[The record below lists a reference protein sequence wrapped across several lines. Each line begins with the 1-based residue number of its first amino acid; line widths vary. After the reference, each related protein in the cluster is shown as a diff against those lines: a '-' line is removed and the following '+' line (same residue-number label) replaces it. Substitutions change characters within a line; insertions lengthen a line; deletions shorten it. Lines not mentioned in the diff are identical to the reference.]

1 VKTVTVVGAS
11 LAGLRSAQAL
21 REHGFDGR
29 IVVVGDEAR
38 SPYDRPPLSKAFLA
52 GDVTEQ
58 EIALATQQDLEILD
72 AEWFLGCSAI
82 RLRPGCGEVELSDGR
97 AVRTDGV
104 VVATGARP
112 LDLPGGGDL
121 DGVFTLRTLEDAVG
135 LRAALGTGSP
145 RVVVVGASFI
155 GSEVAST
162 CRGLGLQVTVV
173 EAMDIPLAPA
183 LGPELAQECTTLHQ
197 ENGVVLLTG
206 RTVRQLLAADGR
218 VRGVQLADG
227 RQLDADV
234 VVVGI
239 GVRPNTEWLAG
250 SGLTLDNGVVCDQG
264 GVSAIP
270 EVVAVGDVARCWS
283 PALDAATRIEH
294 WTNAM
299 QQPRVATENLLAG
312 RTIRPLADVPYFWS
326 EQYGVRIQFAGHR
339 LPGAVPRVVDG
350 DLAERRWTAAY
361 EVGGTPVAVLAMN
374 QPRTFTRLRRTLADR
389 MRVSPTM
396 S

>member
-1 VKTVTVVGAS
+1 MKTVTVVGAS

-29 IVVVGDEAR
+29 LVIVGDEAR
-38 SPYDRPPLSKAFLA
+38 TPYDRPPLSKGFLA

-58 EIALATQQDLEILD
+58 EIALATQQDLDALD
-72 AEWFLGCSAI
+72 AEWFLGCSAT
-82 RLRPGCGEVELSDGR
+82 RLRPGCGEVVLSDAR
-97 AVRTDGV
+97 SVRTDRV

-112 LDLPGGGDL
+112 LDLAGGGDL
-121 DGVFTLRTLEDAVG
+121 DGVFTLRTMGDAIG
-135 LRAALGTGSP
+135 LRAALSTGSP
-145 RVVVVGASFI
+145 RVVVVGASFL

-162 CRGLGLQVTVV
+162 CRSLGLQVTVV
-173 EAMDIPLAPA
+173 EATDTPLALA

-197 ENGVVLLTG
+197 ESGVVLLTG
-206 RTVRQLLAADGR
+206 RMVRQLLAADDR
-218 VRGVQLADG
+218 VRGVQLVDG

-239 GVRPNTEWLAG
+239 GVRPNTEWLAD
-250 SGLTLDNGVVCDQG
+250 SGITVDNGVVCDQG
-264 GVSAIP
+264 GVSSIP

-283 PALDAATRIEH
+283 PALDSSTRIEH

-299 QQPRVATENLLAG
+299 EQPRVATENLLAG
-312 RTIRPLADVPYFWS
+312 RTTRLLGDVPYFWS

-361 EVGGTPVAVLAMN
+361 EVDGTPVAVLAMN
-374 QPRTFTRLRRTLADR
+374 QPRTFTRLRRALADR
-389 MRVSPTM
+389 TRVSTTM